1 MFKLKINKSIVKFFR
16 SVFIAMILTR
26 IWVISLT
33 VIFDKESKIYQRI
46 LNDSLHHYQIGLLL
60 ILYYLL
66 NKKRRMVYRLPA
78 IGLGIIFEEFAV
90 VLGDLG
96 FNTTRYYLKGYD
108 FLITGIFVILF
119 YIFILRLHI
128 LKRLVKSAE

>member
-1 MFKLKINKSIVKFFR
+1 MKINKNFVKFFR
-16 SVFIAMILTR
+16 TVFIAMILTR
-26 IWVISLT
+26 VWAISLT
-33 VIFDKESKIYQRI
+33 VLFNHETKIYQRI

>member
-128 LKRLVKSAE
+128 LKRLVKSPV

>member
-33 VIFDKESKIYQRI
+33 VIFDKESKIYKRI

>member
-119 YIFILRLHI
+119 YGQLSHYFR
-128 LKRLVKSAE
+128 K

>member
-119 YIFILRLHI
+119 YILILRLHI
-128 LKRLVKSAE
+128 LKRLVKSPV

>member
-16 SVFIAMILTR
+16 YVFIAMILTR

>member
-128 LKRLVKSAE
+128 LKRLVKSSV